1 MSVKNK
7 AKVMVDGQIIT
18 IGGYESEDY
27 LQNVA
32 NYVNR
37 KIAEFEK
44 IPNYS
49 RLSQDRKK
57 ALLALNIADDYF
69 KAREQIRILEEDI
82 ANRNREAY
90 EMKEK
95 IVTAGVELENLK
107 KQNDRNN
114 NDRNKNHRR

>member
-7 AKVMVDGQIIT
+7 AKVMIDGQIIT

-27 LQNVA
+27 LQSVA

-37 KIAEFEK
+37 KISEFENL
-44 IPNYS
+44 PNYS
-49 RLSQDRKK
+49 RMSQDRKK

-107 KQNDRNN
+107 KQH
-114 NDRNKNHRR
+114 DRNKNNRR